1 MSSEAITQND
11 LREILSRT
19 VGSIPSEYKKL
30 LWTNPSPTSA
40 MSGGTTIVASGA
52 DEYDAIEVE
61 YKTAH
66 IYDGYETAS
75 APFVV
80 GAHIT
85 LFAPSGL
92 TGEFTGQSV
101 NAVRTISM
109 GAGGLLMVDSAIA
122 MYSGGTSTNNNMCI
136 PYKVYGIKYERV
148 APPQVDASEYVIE
161 QGTNANGSYRKWN
174 SGTMEQWGLEAS
186 ASASAHNVSFP
197 EAFISTAYV
206 VVCSNTS
213 GVQANFMPS
222 STNAAYFTVYPTASV
237 QLFWIAIGKWK

>member
-19 VGSIPSEYKKL
+19 VGSVPSEFRKL
-30 LWTNPSPTSA
+30 LWTNPSNTFNTGAILNHGELEGYDEVEILAAGFQTSNYVYSRCPIGQDGLIQCWTTSPDYPSNA
-40 MSGGTTIVASGA
+40 STFMNSASRHYTTSVSGGITFGNGQMTYG
-52 DEYDAIEVE
+52 
-61 YKTAH
+61 
-66 IYDGYETAS
+66 GS
-75 APFVV
+75 AYQNWN
-80 GAHIT
+80 
-85 LFAPSGL
+85 SR
-92 TGEFTGQSV
+92 
-101 NAVRTISM
+101 AVP
-109 GAGGLLMVDSAIA
+109 L
-122 MYSGGTSTNNNMCI
+122 
-136 PYKVYGIKYERV
+136 KVYGIKYERV
-148 APPQVDASEYVIE
+148 APPQVDASDYVIE